1 MEQIRFKGPERVVV
15 NISEETWQK
24 VSQLRVDYTS
34 CLKLAGETDSKKETA
49 YLMEEA
55 TKALDELR
63 KICPHQHC
71 VCLVSEYRG
80 SYSYDYDDNH
90 EEHRICLCCGIDEYA
105 WNPDWKILITEPFA
119 RFEGK
124 CPNQIARPLGYLL
137 SEATEI
143 AETQGYN
150 YFGYRR

>member
-1 MEQIRFKGPERVVV
+1 MEKIKLKGPEASVFQVPDE
-15 NISEETWQK
+15 ISK
-24 VSQLRVDYTS
+24 LRNDYIS
-34 CLKLAGETDSKKETA
+34 CLKLAGETDSKKEDS
-49 YLMEEA
+49 YLRAEA
-55 TKALDELR
+55 KQALDNLR

-71 VCLVSEYRG
+71 VCLRSEYNG
-80 SYSYDYDDNH
+80 SYSMDYDDH
-90 EEHRICLCCGIDEYA
+90 HQEHRICLCCGADEYA
-105 WNPDWKILITEPFA
+105 WNPDWKILTIEPFA

-150 YFGYRR
+150 YFGHRR